1 VSTHGKGK
9 DERGKS
15 PFGPVVV
22 AGDPDVTYT
31 PWLVIR
37 YAVGDFGGR
46 PLPSTAVFW
55 ESPDVWVTSTLGV
68 NQPIPGKPNQVF
80 ARVSNFGLQ
89 QANGVVVKFWWANP
103 SLAITEATAN
113 LIGVAF
119 VDIPSLRSILV
130 ECPDPW
136 VPIIENQGHE
146 CLLAEAYMPGL
157 DPLIAPMDPLA
168 DRHVGQKNEQ
178 LVGVSP
184 GEKFRVP
191 VQVLNA
197 SAKLVHAAI
206 EVHAIEL
213 KSVPGLIRERL
224 GPEAKLAPPRAGEA
238 SLALEESGEPR
249 TLLEPSTAFAH
260 SLLDEPPSDIVGAES
275 ELRGKPAATHS
286 LELHPWETTLVE
298 LSGVTP
304 ASARLGDTF
313 LYRIVQRV
321 GPVVTGGYT
330 VALVVTAEG

>member
-1 VSTHGKGK
+1 VSTHGNGK
-9 DERGKS
+9 EGRRKS

-22 AGDPDVTYT
+22 VGDPAVAYT

-68 NQPIPGKPNQVF
+68 NQPIPGEPNQVF

-119 VDIPSLRSILV
+119 ADIPSLRSLVV

-136 VPIIENQGHE
+136 VPIVENGGHE
-146 CLLAEAYMPGL
+146 CLLAEAYLPGL
-157 DPLIAPMDPLA
+157 DPLTAPMDPLA

-178 LVGVSP
+178 LVEVSP

-191 VQVLNA
+191 VQTLNA
-197 SAKLVHAAI
+197 SPDLVHAAI
-206 EVHAIEL
+206 EVHATEL
-213 KSVPGLIRERL
+213 ESVPGLIRERL
-224 GPEAKLAPPRAGEA
+224 GPEAELAPPRAGDA
-238 SLALEESGEPR
+238 SLALEESRELR
-249 TLLEPSTAFAH
+249 ILLEPRAVLAH
-260 SLLDEPPSDIVGAES
+260 RLLDEAPSDVVGAES
-275 ELRGKPAATHS
+275 ELRGAPAATHS
-286 LELHPWETTLVE
+286 LELDPWETTLVE
-298 LSGVTP
+298 LSGVAP
-304 ASARLGDTF
+304 ASAQVGDTF

-330 VALVVTAEG
+330 VALVVTAD